1 MPGVDQQKSAAESD
15 LAQQLDRLQSENQQL
30 TNRLDGLIARVR
42 ENEQIS
48 KRLQKSE
55 LKALAAQNLAELAE
69 VLVTEL
75 AAGPDQLV
83 TVMLHDP
90 EFELRRIIETEPDND
105 FSSRILPVSD
115 LQRLKGLLLDFPE
128 PRFEEIPEF
137 HRNYFFPGLDIEIQS
152 TLIMPLIRR
161 GELIGSLNFAHAGS
175 TAYHANLSTDILA
188 RTAAI
193 VAMALENTLNQYRL
207 RRAGLT
213 DPLTALNNR
222 RFFEQRLAE
231 EFERAQRNQRPLCC
245 LMIDVDHFKRVNDLH
260 GHQAGDRVLQRVSA
274 VMAGQMRNTDV
285 LARYGGEEFVV
296 LLPETAAATAAD
308 VAERLRK
315 GVADQGITLEND
327 EQVSVTISI
336 GLSLYDP
343 SRQSQ
348 DTPKVLLA
356 YADEALYRAKDG
368 GRNRVERA
376 L

>member
-1 MPGVDQQKSAAESD
+1 MAGVDQQKSAAESD
-15 LAQQLDRLQSENQQL
+15 LGQQLEALQSENRELTEQL
-30 TNRLDGLIARVR
+30 DVLIARVR

-48 KRLQKSE
+48 KRLQESE

-69 VLVTEL
+69 VLVNEL
-75 AAGPDQLV
+75 APGPDQQI
-83 TVMLHDP
+83 TVLLHDP
-90 EFELRRIIETEPDND
+90 EFELRRIIDREPDKN
-105 FSSRILPVSD
+105 FASRILPVPD
-115 LQRLKGLLLDFPE
+115 LQRLKSLLPDFPE
-128 PRFEEIPEF
+128 PRFDEIPEF
-137 HRNYFFPGLDIEIQS
+137 HRNYFFPGLGIKIQS

-161 GELIGSLNFAHAGS
+161 GELIGSLNFAHAES
-175 TAYHANLSTDILA
+175 KTYHANLSTDILA

-193 VAMALENTLNQYRL
+193 VAVALENTLNQYRL

-222 RFFEQRLAE
+222 RFFEQRLE
-231 EFERAQRNQRPLCC
+231 EEYERAQRNKRPLCC
-245 LMIDVDHFKRVNDLH
+245 LMIDVDHFKQVNDIH
-260 GHQAGDRVLQRVSA
+260 GHQAGDLVLQRVSE

-308 VAERLRK
+308 VAERLRISI
-315 GVADQGITLEND
+315 ADQSISLEND

-343 SRQSQ
+343 PRQSQ

>member
-1 MPGVDQQKSAAESD
+1 MPGVDDQESAAQQELS
-15 LAQQLDRLQSENQQL
+15 QQLVQLQGENQALKRQL
-30 TNRLDGLIARVR
+30 DDLITRAR

-48 KRLQKSE
+48 KRLQESE

-69 VLVTEL
+69 VLVNEL
-75 AAGPDQLV
+75 ATGPDQII
-83 TVMLHDP
+83 TVMLYDP
-90 EFELRRIIETEPDND
+90 EFELQRIIDAEPDNE
-105 FSSRILPVSD
+105 FASFILPVAA
-115 LQRLKGLLLDFPE
+115 LERLKGLLPDSLE
-128 PRFEEIPEF
+128 PRLTAIPQY
-137 HRNYFFPGLDIEIQS
+137 HRDFFFPGSSIDIKS
-152 TLIMPLIRR
+152 TLIMPMVRR
-161 GELIGSLNFAHAGS
+161 GELIGSLNFAYADS
-175 TAYHANLSTDILA
+175 QIYHAELATDILA

-193 VAMALENTLNQYRL
+193 VAVALENTLNQYRL

-245 LMIDVDHFKRVNDLH
+245 LMIDVDHFKQVNDRH
-260 GHQAGDRVLQRVSA
+260 GHQAGDRVLQRVST

-296 LLPETAAATAAD
+296 LLPETAAATATD
-308 VAERLRK
+308 VAQRLRV
-315 GVADQGITLEND
+315 GVADQVISLENG
-327 EQVSVTISI
+327 EEVSVTISI

-343 SRQSQ
+343 ARQQQ

-356 YADEALYRAKDG
+356 YADQALYRAKDG

-376 L
+376 S